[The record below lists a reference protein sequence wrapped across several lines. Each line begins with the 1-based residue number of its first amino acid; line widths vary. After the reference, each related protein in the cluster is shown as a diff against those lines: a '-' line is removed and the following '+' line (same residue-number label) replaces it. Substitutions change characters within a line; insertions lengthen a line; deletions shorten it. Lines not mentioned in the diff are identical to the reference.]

1 MLAQAVVLSVLSTA
15 KCANLLAGLRASRYI
30 HGHLQPIYVT
40 EVREIGPEVP
50 EFLEGK
56 YLVLF
61 QMGVP
66 EELAEMAVLHE
77 ASHMRPEAPEPGDVL
92 AVGGSRFR
100 ITAVG
105 AKAWQNVGELGHAVF
120 VFNGA
125 REPEMPGQICL
136 EDTGTEEL
144 AEKLQPGARLEIEAG
159 ADAALG

>member
-1 MLAQAVVLSVLSTA
+1 ME
-15 KCANLLAGLRASRYI
+15 
-30 HGHLQPIYVT
+30 PIYTT

-77 ASHMRPEAPEPGDVL
+77 ASHMRPQPPEPGDVL
-92 AVGGSRFR
+92 AIGESQFR

-105 AKAWQNVGELGHAVF
+105 TKAWQNVGELGHAVF

-125 REPEMPGQICL
+125 EEPEMPGQICL
-136 EDTGTEEL
+136 EDSGTEEL
-144 AEKLQPGARLEIEAG
+144 AATLRPGARLEIKAGVEATVG
-159 ADAALG
+159 